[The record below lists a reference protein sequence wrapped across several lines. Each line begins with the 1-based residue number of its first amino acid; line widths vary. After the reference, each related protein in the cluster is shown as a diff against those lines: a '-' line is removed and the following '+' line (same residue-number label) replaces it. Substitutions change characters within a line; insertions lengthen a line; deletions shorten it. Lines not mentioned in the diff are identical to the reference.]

1 MTLVPEGWRGDV
13 VHRGHHGDSCEKV
26 HQALLAVL
34 GVLTDVEDRGSAMT
48 SRDGSRPDLC
58 QNLDGT
64 CHTVIVRV
72 GQTVDGVVM
81 QCPVFTLRAALSA
94 KKVDSTAVI
103 SSFVD
108 LGARSGAGEVQGALS
123 VHVTRPGWLAEAGT
137 PQSVA
142 RDALGRVGN
151 ASLARGLARANRSC
165 TVRPVGPRANRNFRF
180 RVALVKLGAQVLVTP
195 SYPGVQAF

>member
-1 MTLVPEGWRGDV
+1 MSLVPEGWRGDV

-34 GVLTDVEDRGSAMT
+34 GVLTDVEGRGSVMT

-72 GQTVDGVVM
+72 GQTVDRVVM

-108 LGARSGAGEVQGALS
+108 LGARSGAGEVHGALS

-137 PQSVA
+137 PRSVA
-142 RDALGRVGN
+142 RDALGESEMRLSPE
-151 ASLARGLARANRSC
+151 AGL
-165 TVRPVGPRANRNFRF
+165 G
-180 RVALVKLGAQVLVTP
+180 
-195 SYPGVQAF
+195 